1 MGKIA
6 KEEIGRLFQFTGN
19 KNVGILRVYEFN
31 EFKRIDEFN
40 RLLRKKIVTWWAIE
54 RKVAKRFG
62 VNVENPT
69 TGI

>member
-40 RLLRKKIVTWWAIE
+40 RLLRKKIVTW
-54 RKVAKRFG
+54 
-62 VNVENPT
+62 
-69 TGI
+69 